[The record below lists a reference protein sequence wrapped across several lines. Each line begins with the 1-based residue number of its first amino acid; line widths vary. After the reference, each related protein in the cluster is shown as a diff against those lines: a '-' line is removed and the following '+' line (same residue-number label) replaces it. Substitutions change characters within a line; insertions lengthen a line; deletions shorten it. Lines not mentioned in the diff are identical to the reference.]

1 MNNGPISSY
10 PFARRVPEGD
20 THERH
25 VCEDCGWINYVNPKI
40 VVGAVCTWEGK
51 ILLCKRAI
59 EPRYGYWTVPA
70 GFLEEGESTAEGAMR
85 ETMEEAGA
93 TIEIDALIG
102 IYNIPR
108 ISQVHMMYR
117 ARMTSADI
125 YAGVES
131 LDVKLVDWDEIPWDE
146 IAFPSGVWALK
157 HFRETKDLSAFQP
170 FDNPEIDRHRGR

>member
-10 PFARRVPEGD
+10 PFVRRIPDGD

-25 VCEDCGWINYVNPKI
+25 VCADCGWINYVNPKI
-40 VVGAVCTWEGK
+40 VVGAVSTWEDK

-70 GFLEEGESTAEGAMR
+70 GFMEEGESTAEGAIR

-93 TIEIDALIG
+93 RSEIEALIG

-117 ARMTSADI
+117 ARMTSPKLR
-125 YAGVES
+125 AGVES
-131 LDVKLVDWDEIPWDE
+131 LEVKLVDWAEIPWEE

-157 HFRETKDLSAFQP
+157 NFYDTKNLSAFQP
-170 FDNPEIDRHRGR
+170 FDNPEMERHRRR